1 MLKCREIVAQS
12 STYLGHELPFGRR
25 LQYRMH
31 LLMCHHCRR
40 FIRQFG
46 AAIKM
51 TRQLSEPAVSAA
63 QVEAVIGKVDRL
75 DE

>member
-1 MLKCREIVAQS
+1 MLKCREIVAHS
-12 STYLGHELPFGRR
+12 SAYLEHEMPLGRR

-31 LLMCHHCRR
+31 LLVCHHCRR
-40 FIRQFG
+40 FIRQFR

-51 TRQLSEPAVSAA
+51 TRQLSGPAVSSA
-63 QVEAVIGKVDRL
+63 QIEAVSSRIDSL